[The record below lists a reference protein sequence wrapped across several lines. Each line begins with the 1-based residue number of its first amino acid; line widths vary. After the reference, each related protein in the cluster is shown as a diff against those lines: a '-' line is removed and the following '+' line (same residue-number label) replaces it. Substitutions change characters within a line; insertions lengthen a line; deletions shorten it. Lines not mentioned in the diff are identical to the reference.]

1 MAALVS
7 CLTNSYGRFGP
18 IAAIENIRDAG
29 ISHIELNIKNDGV
42 PSFFKETPLLTNA
55 ATETDISRVKGLLK
69 ANEVE
74 LSSCNITS
82 GNPLDPAIVAITK
95 QKLTLAQQLGVTL
108 VVGGAGEIE
117 EESQREDLYQN
128 LREIGDDAAAKG
140 ITYCFETHPG
150 ICVNAA
156 GMLRAMEDLDHPNLR
171 LNFDTGNINYYNK
184 HANVLESLHEVVKY
198 VKHVHLKDSY
208 CKFKDWNFTT
218 LGEAGGIDFL
228 KVRYILEDNNF
239 EGPYSLEIEGI
250 EGEPE
255 LTLEEHH
262 QRVKQ
267 SVVYLRECGFF
278 E

>member
-18 IAAIENIRDAG
+18 VAAIENIRDAG
-29 ISHIELNIKNDGV
+29 IDHLELNIKNHGV
-42 PSFFKETPLLTNA
+42 PSFFKETPLLTEA
-55 ATETDISRVKGLLK
+55 STAEDIAHVKDLLK
-69 ANEVE
+69 QHHVK
-74 LSSCNITS
+74 LSSCNITT
-82 GNPLDPAIVAITK
+82 GNPLDPEVVIKTK
-95 QKLTLAQQLGVTL
+95 RKLDLAHQLGVKL

-117 EESQREDLYQN
+117 QESDRDTLYQH
-128 LREIGDDAAAKG
+128 LREIGDYAGAQG

-156 GMLRAMEDLDHPNLR
+156 GMLRTMQDLDHPNLR
-171 LNFDTGNINYYNK
+171 LNFDTGNINYYNE
-184 HANVLESLHEVVKY
+184 HANVLESLHEVVTW

-208 CKFKDWNFTT
+208 CKFKDWNFAA
-218 LGEAGGIDFL
+218 LGEAGGVDFL
-228 KVRYILEDNNF
+228 KIRYILEDNNF
-239 EGPYSLEIEGI
+239 NGPYSLEIEGI

-262 QRVKQ
+262 NRVKQ

>member
-18 IAAIENIRDAG
+18 VAAIENIHDAG
-29 ISHIELNIKNDGV
+29 LEFLELNIKNQGV

-55 ATETDISRVKGLLK
+55 STSSDLDRVKDLLK
-69 ANEVE
+69 QHQVQ

-82 GNPLDPAIVAITK
+82 GNPLDPEIVLIIK
-95 QKLTLAQQLGVTL
+95 QKLDLAHQLGVSL

-117 EESQREDLYQN
+117 QESDRNTLYQH
-128 LREIGDDAAAKG
+128 LRDIGDYAAAKG

-156 GMLRAMEDLDHPNLR
+156 GMLRTMTDLDHPHLR
-171 LNFDTGNINYYNK
+171 LNFDTGNINYYNRRT
-184 HANVLESLHEVVKY
+184 NVLESLHEVVTF

-208 CKFKDWNFTT
+208 CKYQDWHFST

-228 KVRYILEDNNF
+228 QVRFILEDHQF
-239 EGPYSLEIEGI
+239 EGPYSLEIEGVD
-250 EGEPE
+250 GEPE
-255 LTLEEHH
+255 LTLEEQHN
-262 QRVKQ
+262 RVKQ
-267 SVVYLRECGFF
+267 SVQYLIECGFF
-278 E
+278 D

>member
-18 IAAIENIRDAG
+18 VAAIESIRDAG
-29 ISHIELNIKNDGV
+29 LEYLELNIKTHGV

-55 ATETDISRVKGLLK
+55 STPSDIDRVKGLLTQHQ
-69 ANEVE
+69 VQ

-82 GNPLDPAIVAITK
+82 GNPLDPEIVLIIK
-95 QKLTLAQQLGVTL
+95 QKLDLAHQLGVSL

-117 EESQREDLYQN
+117 QESERDTLYQH
-128 LREIGDDAAAKG
+128 LRDIGDYAAAKG

-156 GMLRAMEDLDHPNLR
+156 GMLRTMTDLDHPHLK
-171 LNFDTGNINYYNK
+171 LNFDTGNINYYNR
-184 HANVLESLHEVVKY
+184 HASVLESLHEVVTF

-208 CKFKDWNFTT
+208 CKYKDWNFTT
-218 LGEAGGIDFL
+218 LGEAGGVDFL
-228 KVRYILEDNNF
+228 QVRFILEDHDF

-262 QRVKQ
+262 NRVKQ
-267 SVVYLRECGFF
+267 SVQYLIECGFF
-278 E
+278 A

>member
-18 IAAIENIRDAG
+18 IAAIEHIHDADL
-29 ISHIELNIKNDGV
+29 SHLELNIKNQGV
-42 PSFFKETPLLTNA
+42 PSFFKETPLLTNGSTPSDLA
-55 ATETDISRVKGLLK
+55 HVKELLTQ
-69 ANEVE
+69 NQVQ

-82 GNPLDPAIVAITK
+82 GNPLDPEVVGITK
-95 QKLTLAQQLGVTL
+95 QKLDLAQQLGVSL

-117 EESQREDLYQN
+117 QESQRDDLYKN
-128 LREIGDDAAAKG
+128 LREIGDYAGEKG

-156 GMLRAMEDLDHPNLR
+156 GMLRTMHDLDHPHLK
-171 LNFDTGNINYYNK
+171 LNFDTGNINYYNE
-184 HANVLESLHEVVKY
+184 HLDVIEELHEVVSF

-208 CKFKDWNFTT
+208 CKYKDWNFTT

-228 KVRYILEDNNF
+228 KIRFLLEDQNF

-250 EGEPE
+250 EGEPDP
-255 LTLEEHH
+255 TLEEHH
-262 QRVKQ
+262 LRVKQ
-267 SVVYLRECGFF
+267 SVQYLRECGFF

>member
-18 IAAIENIRDAG
+18 IAAIEHIHDAG
-29 ISHIELNIKNDGV
+29 LSHLELNIKNHGV

-55 ATETDISRVKGLLK
+55 STADNVEQVKDLLK
-69 ANEVE
+69 KHHVK

-82 GNPLDPAIVAITK
+82 GNPLDPEIVSITK
-95 QKLTLAQQLGVTL
+95 QKLDLAHLLGVKL

-117 EESQREDLYQN
+117 QESQREDLYKN
-128 LREIGDDAAAKG
+128 LREIGDYSASKG

-156 GMLRAMEDLDHPNLR
+156 GMLRAMQDLDHPHLR

-184 HANVLESLHEVVKY
+184 HANVLESLHEVVHY

-208 CKFKDWNFTT
+208 CKYKDWNFTT
-218 LGEAGGIDFL
+218 LGEAGGVDFL
-228 KVRYILEDNNF
+228 KVRFILEDHNF

-262 QRVKQ
+262 NRVKQ
-267 SVVYLRECGFF
+267 SVLYLRECGFF

>member
-18 IAAIENIRDAG
+18 VAAIEHIRDAG
-29 ISHIELNIKNDGV
+29 IDLLELNIKNHGV
-42 PSFFKETPLLTNA
+42 PSFFKETPLLTEA
-55 ATETDISRVKGLLK
+55 STAEDIAHVKDLLNQHDVK
-69 ANEVE
+69 
-74 LSSCNITS
+74 LSSCNITT
-82 GNPLDPAIVAITK
+82 GNPLDPEVVTK
-95 QKLTLAQQLGVTL
+95 TKLKLDLAHQLGVHL

-117 EESQREDLYQN
+117 QEADRDTLYQH
-128 LREIGDDAAAKG
+128 LREIGDYAGEQG

-156 GMLRAMEDLDHPNLR
+156 GMLRTMQDLDHPHLR
-171 LNFDTGNINYYNK
+171 LNFDTGNINFYNE
-184 HANVLESLHEVVKY
+184 HANVLESLHEVVTW

-208 CKFKDWNFTT
+208 CKFKDWNFAA
-218 LGEAGGIDFL
+218 LGEAGGVDFL
-228 KVRYILEDNNF
+228 KIRYILEDHNF
-239 EGPYSLEIEGI
+239 NGPYSLEIEGI
-250 EGEPE
+250 AGEPD

-262 QRVKQ
+262 NRVKQ